1 MLFVNDQLYVRL
13 SSGRVI
19 NIYDQF
25 YGNKTIFKC
34 LEVDV
39 PVDLKKINSVWSPE
53 KLNGVPL
60 KIVKANPS
68 WWRNLRLARSKVYMH
83 LIAQVR
89 MIIWQW
95 ISIIMCQH
103 LQHPLLDHD
112 QAVVGLARHQ
122 HQQGFWPTCAKLRN
136 LRMFFTQWKL
146 LYTCHI
152 LIVWQYFFTLLEP
165 QGPVAG
171 CKICIFCS
179 TYTDISCR
187 NFLLRRL
194 NIIMIWNI

>member
-25 YGNKTIFKC
+25 YGNKMIFKC

-68 WWRNLRLARSKVYMH
+68 W
-83 LIAQVR
+83 
-89 MIIWQW
+89 
-95 ISIIMCQH
+95 
-103 LQHPLLDHD
+103 
-112 QAVVGLARHQ
+112 
-122 HQQGFWPTCAKLRN
+122 
-136 LRMFFTQWKL
+136 
-146 LYTCHI
+146 
-152 LIVWQYFFTLLEP
+152 
-165 QGPVAG
+165 
-171 CKICIFCS
+171 
-179 TYTDISCR
+179 
-187 NFLLRRL
+187 
-194 NIIMIWNI
+194 

>member
-1 MLFVNDQLYVRL
+1 MYILYIYMISLHTPPWYVLFVNDQLYVRL

-19 NIYDQF
+19 NIY
-25 YGNKTIFKC
+25 GNKMIFKS
-34 LEVDV
+34 LEVNV

-95 ISIIMCQH
+95 IRIIMCQH

-146 LYTCHI
+146 LYTCNI
-152 LIVWQYFFTLLEP
+152 LIFWQWFFYIAGAAGTCCWMQDLHLLL
-165 QGPVAG
+165 
-171 CKICIFCS
+171 
-179 TYTDISCR
+179 
-187 NFLLRRL
+187 NLHWHFL
-194 NIIMIWNI
+194 

>member
-1 MLFVNDQLYVRL
+1 MFICIYYIYIISLHTPPWYVLFVNDQLYVRL

-39 PVDLKKINSVWSPE
+39 LVDLKKINSVWSPE

-89 MIIWQW
+89 MIWEWLCDNDHVHQYNHVSAPSASPAGSWSGSSRSCPPPAPAGILADL
-95 ISIIMCQH
+95 CETEEFGDVF
-103 LQHPLLDHD
+103 HPMKTVIYL
-112 QAVVGLARHQ
+112 
-122 HQQGFWPTCAKLRN
+122 
-136 LRMFFTQWKL
+136 
-146 LYTCHI
+146 
-152 LIVWQYFFTLLEP
+152 
-165 QGPVAG
+165 
-171 CKICIFCS
+171 
-179 TYTDISCR
+179 
-187 NFLLRRL
+187 
-194 NIIMIWNI
+194 

>member
-68 WWRNLRLARSKVYMH
+68 W
-83 LIAQVR
+83 
-89 MIIWQW
+89 
-95 ISIIMCQH
+95 
-103 LQHPLLDHD
+103 
-112 QAVVGLARHQ
+112 
-122 HQQGFWPTCAKLRN
+122 
-136 LRMFFTQWKL
+136 
-146 LYTCHI
+146 
-152 LIVWQYFFTLLEP
+152 
-165 QGPVAG
+165 
-171 CKICIFCS
+171 
-179 TYTDISCR
+179 
-187 NFLLRRL
+187 
-194 NIIMIWNI
+194 